1 MESVPM
7 SERRQETGRGRREV
21 LRLAGL
27 GAVGGVAGLVAPGGK
42 AEAATSTPPPRGYR
56 VTEHVETYY
65 RLARF

>member
-1 MESVPM
+1 M

-27 GAVGGVAGLVAPGGK
+27 GAVGGAAGLVAPGRK
-42 AEAATSTPPPRGYR
+42 AEAATPAPTPTSGGYR

>member
-1 MESVPM
+1 M
-7 SERRQETGRGRREV
+7 SERKQETGRGRREV

-27 GAVGGVAGLVAPGGK
+27 GAVGGAATLVVPGRK
-42 AEAATSTPPPRGYR
+42 AEAAAPTPASSGYR

>member
-1 MESVPM
+1 M
-7 SERRQETGRGRREV
+7 SERKQETGHGRREV

-27 GAVGGVAGLVAPGGK
+27 GAVGGAAGLVVPGRK
-42 AEAATSTPPPRGYR
+42 AEAAAPPPPSGGYR

>member
-1 MESVPM
+1 M
-7 SERRQETGRGRREV
+7 SERKQDTGRGRREV

-27 GAVGGVAGLVAPGGK
+27 GAVGGAAGLVTPARK
-42 AEAATSTPPPRGYR
+42 AEAAAAPTTGGYR